1 MLSGATLRMKAS
13 SKGMSYFLNNQIIN
27 IKFYEHL
34 LMVVANY

>member
-1 MLSGATLRMKAS
+1 MLSGAVHRLKAT

-34 LMVVANY
+34 LMIIANY

>member
-1 MLSGATLRMKAS
+1 MLSGAVHRLKAT

-34 LMVVANY
+34 LMIIANC

>member
-1 MLSGATLRMKAS
+1 MLSDTTLRMKAK

-34 LMVVANY
+34 LMITVNY